1 MKTTLRHTT
10 FIILSLLISS
20 SVAAQA
26 KRALFLGNS
35 YTTYNSLANLTV
47 DVSASAGFE
56 LEVASNTPGGATLE
70 GHSTNTNSLGLI
82 QQGNWDF
89 VVLQE
94 QSQRPSF
101 PYTQVQEDVFPYA
114 TTLNDLILASNECA
128 ETVFYMTW
136 GRENGDDS
144 NCANWPPVC
153 TYEGMDDLLRERYLE
168 MGEMNEAVVSPVGA
182 VWRHLRENNPDV
194 QLYANDGSHPS
205 PEGSYAAACAFFSV
219 LFRENPTL
227 ITFDFNLDATLA
239 ETIRNAVKTVVYD
252 EFETWFVGTYDLSA
266 DFDVSPVDGLTYDF
280 TSLDDSGLSHFWDF
294 ENSTSTD
301 ENPTVTFPA
310 EAEYTVTHTIYGL
323 CDTVTVSLPFVA
335 LPNSIQ
341 QQEKQPQLTVFP
353 NPATSN
359 IEFNRPFSNARLE
372 IWNMNG
378 QLIKSVQNFN
388 GTALNVTELAQGSY
402 LLHVKTA
409 NSPRVEK
416 VILQVIRP

>member
-144 NCANWPPVC
+144 NCAKLASC
-153 TYEGMDDLLRERYLE
+153 M
-168 MGEMNEAVVSPVGA
+168 
-182 VWRHLRENNPDV
+182 HL
-194 QLYANDGSHPS
+194 
-205 PEGSYAAACAFFSV
+205 
-219 LFRENPTL
+219 
-227 ITFDFNLDATLA
+227 
-239 ETIRNAVKTVVYD
+239 
-252 EFETWFVGTYDLSA
+252 
-266 DFDVSPVDGLTYDF
+266 
-280 TSLDDSGLSHFWDF
+280 
-294 ENSTSTD
+294 
-301 ENPTVTFPA
+301 
-310 EAEYTVTHTIYGL
+310 
-323 CDTVTVSLPFVA
+323 
-335 LPNSIQ
+335 
-341 QQEKQPQLTVFP
+341 
-353 NPATSN
+353 
-359 IEFNRPFSNARLE
+359 
-372 IWNMNG
+372 
-378 QLIKSVQNFN
+378 
-388 GTALNVTELAQGSY
+388 
-402 LLHVKTA
+402 
-409 NSPRVEK
+409 
-416 VILQVIRP
+416 